1 MTTPPATPPTYGHLC
16 TTLHDLL
23 AHHYGTQFTD
33 TDLDA
38 AAEAAARWLDDI
50 LAGSHP
56 RLGQLTPRD
65 DAEAHYALNA
75 ALGISPQL
83 RAEVDAQ
90 SGRRADNAAHMVAG
104 YALLA
109 DLDRCPH
116 GRHDTDP
123 CLACPGGQSVGNPH
137 NPPGSI
143 LGYDLYGH
151 TIAVPVDPADR
162 AYPDRWHQVGE
173 HGQDTP

>member
-65 DAEAHYALNA
+65 EAEAHYALNA
-75 ALGISPQL
+75 ALGVSPQL

-90 SGRRADNAAHMVAG
+90 SGRRAENAAHMVAG
-104 YALLA
+104 YALLT

-116 GRHDTDP
+116 GRHDTDT
-123 CLACPGGQSVGNPH
+123 CLACPECDH
-137 NPPGSI
+137 ALI
-143 LGYDLYGH
+143 
-151 TIAVPVDPADR
+151 PVYR
-162 AYPDRWHQVGE
+162 RSWGRKIRYQRCVSCAYALLVN
-173 HGQDTP
+173 